1 MEKKTKREKKNLRER
16 ETKKHIARD
25 GKQAIQTVRSEMTVE
40 HASAPLRGADDAT
53 ISSLRLSLV
62 DDEAPLAARYRALF
76 SLRNLAGEKAEQA
89 LIEGEEKKGAKS

>member
-1 MEKKTKREKKNLRER
+1 
-16 ETKKHIARD
+16 
-25 GKQAIQTVRSEMTVE
+25 MTVE
-40 HASAPLRGADDAT
+40 PNADAPAASAAPLRTADDAT

-89 LIEGEEKKGAKS
+89 LIEGA